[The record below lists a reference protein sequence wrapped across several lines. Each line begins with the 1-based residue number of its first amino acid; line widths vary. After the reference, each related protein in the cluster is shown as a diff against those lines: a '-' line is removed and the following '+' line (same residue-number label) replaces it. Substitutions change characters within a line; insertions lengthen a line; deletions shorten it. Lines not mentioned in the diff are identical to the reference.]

1 MTTTNGG
8 APTGEARYPLS
19 SPREGM
25 SKLSEQLDAFLRLK
39 LGESVSIAGGLKR
52 LQGGSD
58 TDTFAFDGID
68 TIVENFPLS
77 CAHRWASVSPERG
90 N

>member
-1 MTTTNGG
+1 
-8 APTGEARYPLS
+8 
-19 SPREGM
+19 M
-25 SKLSEQLDAFLRLK
+25 SKLPKQLEAFLRLR

-58 TDTFAFDGID
+58 TDTFAFDSID

>member
-1 MTTTNGG
+1 
-8 APTGEARYPLS
+8 
-19 SPREGM
+19 M
-25 SKLSEQLDAFLRLK
+25 SKLPKQLDALLRFK

-58 TDTFAFDGID
+58 TDTFAFDGIY
-68 TIVENFPLS
+68 TIVENFPHN
-77 CAHRWASVSPERG
+77 CTHRWASVSPERR